1 MNDNVIVTGA
11 EELEVLGRQLKELGD
26 KELRRDLFRGFSRA
40 TKPLKE
46 DVRRS
51 ALRSL
56 PSRGGLNQWVADAKL
71 ATRTR
76 VSGKTVGVRIAGSR
90 SNKQLRKSDLNA
102 INRGRLR
109 HPVFGN
115 RKVWVT
121 QMVKPGWFTDPLVAG
136 ADEVRQELVQVMD
149 DVAERLA
156 RG

>member
-1 MNDNVIVTGA
+1 MNDNIVVTGA
-11 EELEVLGRQLKELGD
+11 DELESLGRQLKELGD
-26 KELRRDLFRGFSRA
+26 KDLRRELFRGFSRA
-40 TKPLKE
+40 TKPLKA
-46 DVRRS
+46 DVKRS
-51 ALRSL
+51 ALQSL
-56 PSRGGLNQWVADAKL
+56 PSGGGLNRWVADARL

-121 QMVKPGWFTDPLVAG
+121 QEVKPGWFSEPLVAG
-136 ADEVRQELVQVMD
+136 ADEVRRELVQVMD
-149 DVAERLA
+149 GIAERLA

>member
-1 MNDNVIVTGA
+1 MNENIVVTGA
-11 EELEVLGRQLKELGD
+11 EDLERLGRQLKELGD
-26 KELRRDLFRGFSRA
+26 KELRRELFRGFARA
-40 TKPLKE
+40 TKPLKA
-46 DVRRS
+46 DVKRS
-51 ALRSL
+51 AVRSL
-56 PSRGGLNQWVADAKL
+56 PHRGGLNQWVADAKI

-76 VSGKTVGVRIAGSR
+76 VSGKSVGVRIAGSR
-90 SNKQLRKSDLNA
+90 SNKQQRKSDLNA

-121 QMVKPGWFTDPLVAG
+121 QQVTPGWFTVPLVAG
-136 ADEVRQELVQVMD
+136 ADVVRTELVQVMD